1 MRYDSYDQV
10 DPRRLW
16 KESWVLDIL
25 EEVGVSQKAP
35 RRVGTSLWKFT
46 SQNQALL
53 EGKIDPPSGGFR
65 VGQWDS

>member
-25 EEVGVSQKAP
+25 GKAGVSQKAP

-46 SQNQALL
+46 SQN
-53 EGKIDPPSGGFR
+53 
-65 VGQWDS
+65 